1 MTPEPLRPLPAQ
13 RHGQEQQPCPPDP
26 PRRPAPI
33 KIKSPQTS
41 LYSYR
46 GLPTFL
52 KKLLSP
58 RSHQSQRLAVSVAV
72 HKPRTDS
79 YSPGGSVH
87 NPRLIP
93 TGPTHTPQSSPPSS
107 TTPTDVDLHQDQTVP
122 KLHTL

>member
-1 MTPEPLRPLPAQ
+1 STSTAATS
-13 RHGQEQQPCPPDP
+13 
-26 PRRPAPI
+26 RR
-33 KIKSPQTS
+33 SNS
-41 LYSYR
+41 R
-46 GLPTFL
+46 LPTTL
-52 KKLLSP
+52 NARDQPPAEVSD
-58 RSHQSQRLAVSVAV
+58 QRVSGLTGAVQLAVSVAV

-93 TGPTHTPQSSPPSS
+93 TDPTHTPQSSPPSS